1 MQTNFST
8 MLEVFAAPGRAVV
21 PEEKLIKTPIGDMEM
36 ISQKM
41 EVGDT
46 LFMVFLAEER
56 QLTPMMRAL
65 NPWPQYQVHCAVV
78 FDSKKPSELPVVEQH
93 FVPLERV
100 LVHCLQ
106 HSSQSRWLQ
115 VLKPK
120 KPSQPQR
127 THVSG
132 QPLSVNRVL
141 HLQKQSGSKWQ
152 LAAVTGYEQQTA
164 QLDLKTTISSE
175 VRAFKVKMEYI
186 SFVTGDGTAHL
197 AAVAT
202 SPGRQPRVVSFVS
215 EGSVNP
221 NVIVEQLQTTAPLAR
236 VSATLHSVAAPLLT
250 ASQTSLQVHEA
261 TPMPMSEGSTY
272 FVSVVLPSNPAHK
285 ITNAWR
291 LALQKIPQQLGGV
304 SATVTSHWVATA
316 EGSRSRHRHA
326 MDKHRE
332 LQSQTITHGSHWVWV
347 GWCLAL
353 AAVCC
358 MGWLWYQKKEE
369 PPRYEQSDEVSFL
382 LQGDANTKFRVPESA
397 T

>member
-1 MQTNFST
+1 
-8 MLEVFAAPGRAVV
+8 
-21 PEEKLIKTPIGDMEM
+21 
-36 ISQKM
+36 
-41 EVGDT
+41 
-46 LFMVFLAEER
+46 
-56 QLTPMMRAL
+56 
-65 NPWPQYQVHCAVV
+65 
-78 FDSKKPSELPVVEQH
+78 
-93 FVPLERV
+93 
-100 LVHCLQ
+100 
-106 HSSQSRWLQ
+106 
-115 VLKPK
+115 
-120 KPSQPQR
+120 
-127 THVSG
+127 
-132 QPLSVNRVL
+132 
-141 HLQKQSGSKWQ
+141 
-152 LAAVTGYEQQTA
+152 
-164 QLDLKTTISSE
+164 
-175 VRAFKVKMEYI
+175 MEYI